1 MLNRINILNLYT
13 ERKTTIIDIKDV
25 SAIRNCKIE
34 ELVLSYQINNR
45 TLKKDYGNLCYSV
58 LKKPNCSKPSIVVES
73 SLQESRCGILKEVLL
88 AYIIKNNNA
97 ESIKKMIA
105 SFNAIFEYINK
116 HNPTIDLKN
125 KSESHQL
132 YTDYTKYLISRVV
145 SVDKKN
151 SLSSSYASSLQ
162 CTLAYIISIAL
173 DTDVSSILIRS
184 KTIQQDSVDESQ
196 WNHSEYD
203 IESFFLY
210 NISIFLTIKKFLM
223 EGGTFPISFNFKYD
237 EYKMDCN
244 LSYEGVHSVVTS
256 EKTEDWYDKHE
267 GLANKAIA
275 AFLFCFS
282 CVTAA
287 NRSSL
292 FSIES
297 DKFET
302 VPSTQGKRTFTRKN
316 RAKGDE
322 VPIEFGVDFLPH
334 FKEYIEFRS
343 WLLTKYSEDFLGTYR
358 NNLFIYIP
366 NSISKR
372 RGYNNI
378 TPITV
383 NALNSYKTW
392 FTTNFIDN
400 WIPIRGIRQI
410 ISTEFLRTTN
420 SVRLASLKL
429 GNNWRTFVA
438 NYGKTTFDDSANEMS
453 DALDNIFGNI
463 LNNSYIYKPSEIE
476 TVTIPMGNCSNIE
489 KKSINPEIAI
499 TPDCRRPESCLF
511 CSNFVLHPDRTDI
524 KKLLSVLDMFKASK
538 KKNNEQGILIQE
550 RIIQILGDLQASFP
564 ETKELIPLIQ
574 DEIDE
579 GEIDEYWAEI
589 SMTLKLLEA
598 V

>member
-1 MLNRINILNLYT
+1 MNLYT
-13 ERKTTIIDIKDV
+13 ERKITIIDIKDL
-25 SAIRNCKIE
+25 SAIRDCKIE

-45 TLKKDYGNLCYSV
+45 TLKKDYGNLCYSMF
-58 LKKPNCSKPSIVVES
+58 KKPSWSKPSLVIES
-73 SLQESRCGILKEVLL
+73 SLQKSRCGILKEALL

-105 SFNAIFEYINK
+105 SSNAIFEYINK

-125 KSESHQL
+125 KSEIYQL

-145 SVDKKN
+145 SVDKKK
-151 SLSSSYASSLQ
+151 SLSNSYASNLQ
-162 CTLAYIISIAL
+162 CMLAYIISIAL
-173 DTDVSSILIRS
+173 DTDVNNILIRS
-184 KTIQQDSVDESQ
+184 KTIPKDSVDESQ
-196 WNHSEYD
+196 WNHTEYD
-203 IESFFLY
+203 IESFFLH
-210 NISIFLTIKKFLM
+210 NISIFLTIKSFLM

-237 EYKMDCN
+237 DYKIDCN
-244 LSYEGVHSVVTS
+244 LNYKGLRSVVTS
-256 EKTEDWYDKHE
+256 GKTKDWYDKHE
-267 GLANKAIA
+267 DLANKAIA
-275 AFLFCFS
+275 AFLFCFT

-302 VPSTQGKRTFTRKN
+302 VPSSQGKRTFARKN

-322 VPIEFGVDFLPH
+322 VPIEFGIDFLPY

-343 WLLTKYSEDFLGTYR
+343 WLLTKYSEDFLGSYE

-366 NSISKR
+366 NSRSES

-378 TPITV
+378 TPITA
-383 NALNSYKTW
+383 NALNAYKKW
-392 FTTNFIDN
+392 FTTNFSDN
-400 WIPIRGIRQI
+400 WIPLRGIRQI

-511 CSNFVLHPDRTDI
+511 CSNFILHPDRTDI
-524 KKLLSVLDMFKASK
+524 RKLLSVLDMFKASK

-550 RIIQILGDLQASFP
+550 RIIQILDDLQASFP

-579 GEIDEYWAEI
+579 GDIDEYWAEI
-589 SMTLKLLEA
+589 SMTLKLLET